1 MDFKGFAGC
10 CVMLERLKCAVSDGI
25 QGIIWEWIKN
35 AEAIAVVEYSFLRN
49 ILTFGYEEHK
59 AKAEYSNI
67 L

>member
-1 MDFKGFAGC
+1 
-10 CVMLERLKCAVSDGI
+10 MLERLKCAVSDGI